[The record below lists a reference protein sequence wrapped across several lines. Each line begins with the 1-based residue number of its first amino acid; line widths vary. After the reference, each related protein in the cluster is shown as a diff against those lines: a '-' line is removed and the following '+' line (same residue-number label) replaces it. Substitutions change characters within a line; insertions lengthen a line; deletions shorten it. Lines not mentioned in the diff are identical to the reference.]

1 MEKNCA
7 KTGLPANME
16 KNMYTSYAQPFCTD
30 LHYRLLHYSTK
41 TNEYMH
47 KSTKNINPKCNYCQN
62 VAEPVVDAE
71 SRLEFQKLL
80 DTIKHP

>member
-1 MEKNCA
+1 MDNLFLRESADKQI
-7 KTGLPANME
+7 
-16 KNMYTSYAQPFCTD
+16 S
-30 LHYRLLHYSTK
+30 
-41 TNEYMH
+41 
-47 KSTKNINPKCNYCQN
+47 KSASQFRCGFWD